1 MAIPAEGDSVRT
13 RPLREWSLARPRCV
27 LCWKHFRQVPLMV
40 TRERTPTGSGCNG
53 GGGHPLPVRDRLH
66 ARLVSTQTPFAAPQL
81 TPILMPS
88 VAVADDPI
96 IEGLGRPGGSVQ
108 CTTNGDGY
116 TAILRAWTS
125 QVPPP
130 GDGQR
135 VSSARDARTH
145 LTRHASLSE
154 RSNHRQLAPAARGD
168 GDRNC
173 LRQSTTLVHTPAN
186 GSEGVHPVRRDGGLD
201 APRQQRAAVICLYFP
216 VSSALPQPAMGRL
229 RGRDT
234 PEVRLTDGCTASPP
248 RRTFPLRA
256 FHMLSFL
263 RGGRSSI
270 RDRPVTALHSA
281 ASAPRVPPPARP
293 RYRLPSCTP
302 FVPPPSHTRVR
313 PTLNCE
319 LWVRWPLSP
328 AREQCH
334 RTLFLGPPH
343 RLGWGRPGVADIW
356 QETGES
362 IRERDGRHAHVQAS
376 RHCHP
381 TSHAPPFS
389 TTPSTLCRRR
399 PLVARFVVPRLP
411 PPPIL
416 PLSLSIRLSRRRS
429 PWCHGPH
436 RQDYDRPGAR
446 GRRCRCGRLGGSCN
460 RPCAH
465 RISRPAGSASE
476 SAAADQEVAPAFG
489 VRVGQQQR
497 QREQQHW
504 QRLGEQL

>member
-186 GSEGVHPVRRDGGLD
+186 GSEGVHPRLARRWPGR
-201 APRQQRAAVICLYFP
+201 APSATSSSDLSVFPRLFCSPPASHGSPARKGHPRSAPDRRVHRQP
-216 VSSALPQPAMGRL
+216 
-229 RGRDT
+229 
-234 PEVRLTDGCTASPP
+234 TAPDLSFESFSHAELPP
-248 RRTFPLRA
+248 RRAVVDP
-256 FHMLSFL
+256 
-263 RGGRSSI
+263 
-270 RDRPVTALHSA
+270 RPPRHS
-281 ASAPRVPPPARP
+281 PPFCRVSPSRPPPRP
-293 RYRLPSCTP
+293 A
-302 FVPPPSHTRVR
+302 
-313 PTLNCE
+313 
-319 LWVRWPLSP
+319 PLSP
-328 AREQCH
+328 SK
-334 RTLFLGPPH
+334 L
-343 RLGWGRPGVADIW
+343 
-356 QETGES
+356 
-362 IRERDGRHAHVQAS
+362 
-376 RHCHP
+376 
-381 TSHAPPFS
+381 PPF
-389 TTPSTLCRRR
+389 
-399 PLVARFVVPRLP
+399 
-411 PPPIL
+411 
-416 PLSLSIRLSRRRS
+416 
-429 PWCHGPH
+429 
-436 RQDYDRPGAR
+436 
-446 GRRCRCGRLGGSCN
+446 
-460 RPCAH
+460 
-465 RISRPAGSASE
+465 RPASLPHPSQ
-476 SAAADQEVAPAFG
+476 ADP
-489 VRVGQQQR
+489 
-497 QREQQHW
+497 
-504 QRLGEQL
+504 QL